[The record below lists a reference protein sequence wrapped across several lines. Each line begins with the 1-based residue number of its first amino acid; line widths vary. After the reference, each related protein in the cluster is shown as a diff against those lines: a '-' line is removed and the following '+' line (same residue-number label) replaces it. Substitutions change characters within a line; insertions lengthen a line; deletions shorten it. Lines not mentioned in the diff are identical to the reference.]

1 MLEEIALNNY
11 FEKLREYIT
20 SNPPAFGDGDSV
32 LMLLYETYTD
42 SNRMDDDTIKESFKE
57 RYRLMNGMTLTQMDT
72 ILDPVC
78 TLCRDHQRSGF
89 VEGIKI
95 GVRLIDEL
103 Q

>member
-1 MLEEIALNNY
+1 MNNY

-20 SNPPAFGDGDSV
+20 ANSPDFGDGDSV
-32 LMLLYETYTD
+32 LTMLYETYAD
-42 SNRMDDDTIKESFKE
+42 YNRMDDGTIKESFKE